1 MLKSTALRSTRTTTV
16 AAFRP
21 RTLNPILSHRTFS
34 FTRTTMKAQKGT
46 IHSIEDVSTSD
57 TKWVALRK
65 INWTD
70 QSNATRTWEVASR
83 KTRGK
88 AGVDAV
94 AMGNIILHPSKA
106 PTTILVLQYRPPID
120 AISVEWPAGL
130 VDADESVEDAA
141 VRELR
146 EETGYEGKVTSVSPI
161 VAADPGMT
169 SANMQLAMME
179 VHLKE
184 GDKEPEQQLDEGEHI
199 ERVVVP
205 IAELYERLVEYSNM
219 EGYMV
224 SAKLF
229 HWAHGVHMAKTKS
242 YL

>member
-1 MLKSTALRSTRTTTV
+1 MLKLTAPLRLSKPLFSRHL
-16 AAFRP
+16 
-21 RTLNPILSHRTFS
+21 TLRTFS
-34 FTRTTMKAQKGT
+34 STASTMKAQKGT
-46 IHSIEDVSTSD
+46 INRITDTSTSE
-57 TKWVALRK
+57 TKWVALQK
-65 INWTD
+65 IEWTD
-70 QSNATRTWEVASR
+70 QTNKSRTWEVASR
-83 KTRGK
+83 KTRGS

-94 AMGNIILHPSKA
+94 AMGNIILHPSKPA
-106 PTTILVLQYRPPID
+106 TTILVLQYRPPVD
-120 AISVEWPAGL
+120 AITVEWPAGL
-130 VDADESVEDAA
+130 VDADEKVEDAA

-146 EETGYEGKVTSVSPI
+146 EETGYEGVVTSVSPVI
-161 VAADPGMT
+161 AADPGMT

-179 VHLKE
+179 VRLKE

-205 IAELYERLVEYSNM
+205 IKELYERLVEYSQK

-229 HWAHGVHMAKTKS
+229 HWAHGVHMAKTAS

>member
-1 MLKSTALRSTRTTTV
+1 MLKQTALRSTRTTTA

-21 RTLNPILSHRTFS
+21 RTLNPILFNRTFS
-34 FTRTTMKAQKGT
+34 LSRTTMKAQKGT

-70 QSNATRTWEVASR
+70 QSNVSRTWEVASR

-94 AMGNIILHPSKA
+94 AMGNIILHPSKP

-146 EETGYEGKVTSVSPI
+146 EETG
-161 VAADPGMT
+161 
-169 SANMQLAMME
+169 
-179 VHLKE
+179 
-184 GDKEPEQQLDEGEHI
+184 
-199 ERVVVP
+199 
-205 IAELYERLVEYSNM
+205 
-219 EGYMV
+219 
-224 SAKLF
+224 
-229 HWAHGVHMAKTKS
+229 
-242 YL
+242 

>member
-1 MLKSTALRSTRTTTV
+1 MLKQTALRSTRTTT
-16 AAFRP
+16 ATAFRP
-21 RTLNPILSHRTFS
+21 RTLNPILFNRSFS
-34 FTRTTMKAQKGT
+34 FTSTAMKAQKGT

-70 QSNATRTWEVASR
+70 QSNVTRTWEVASR

>member
-1 MLKSTALRSTRTTTV
+1 MLNRTATRSLRSLNKPLHTT
-16 AAFRP
+16 P
-21 RTLNPILSHRTFS
+21 TLYHRTFTTTPS
-34 FTRTTMKAQKGT
+34 TMKAQKGT
-46 IHSIEDVSTSD
+46 IHSITDVSTSD
-57 TKWVALRK
+57 TKWVALRQ
-65 INWTD
+65 ISWTD
-70 QSNATRTWEVASR
+70 QSNKSRTWEVASR

-94 AMGNIILHPSKA
+94 AMGNIILHPSKP

-130 VDADESVEDAA
+130 VDAEESVEDAA
-141 VRELR
+141 VRELF
-146 EETGYEGKVTSVSPI
+146 EETGYKGKVVSVSPI

-179 VHLKE
+179 VQLKE
-184 GDKEPEQQLDEGEHI
+184 GDQEPEQHLDEGEHI

-205 IAELYERLVEYSNM
+205 LNELYERLVEYSKM
-219 EGYMV
+219 DGYMV